1 METKRR
7 GRQTALGALG
17 SVVFVVVALFGGQ
30 VFGVGA
36 HEGEAHP
43 AHIHTGTCDELGDVV
58 VPLDQLALPDGEV
71 TGPESA
77 RAVDMSET
85 TVDLALTDI
94 IAGGHAINVHESETN
109 IGTYIA
115 CGAVGGVVVDGRLV
129 IGLGELNDSGYTG
142 VAVLEENGDQTD
154 VTAYVTRSDD
164 ADGASGTP
172 AAAGDTAESAD
183 EVAVE
188 IVNYT
193 FPEQL
198 EVAVGTTV
206 TWTNMDSDP
215 HTVTSNP
222 NGDAFQSGT
231 LREGETFS
239 FTFTEAGTYEYFCE
253 FHAEMEGTVVV
264 T

>member
-1 METKRR
+1 M
-7 GRQTALGALG
+7 
-17 SVVFVVVALFGGQ
+17 
-30 VFGVGA
+30 FGVGA
-36 HEGEAHP
+36 HEGEPHP
-43 AHIHTGTCDELGDVV
+43 AHIHTGTCGELGDVV
-58 VPLDQLALPDGEV
+58 VPLDQLALADGEG

-77 RAVDMSET
+77 RAADVSET
-85 TVDLALTDI
+85 TVNLALTDI
-94 IAGGHAINVHESETN
+94 IAGGHAINVHESEAN

-115 CGAVGGVVVDGRLV
+115 CGDIGGVVVEGRLI

-154 VTAYVTRSDD
+154 VTAYVPRSDD
-164 ADGASGTP
+164 GEGASGTP
-172 AAAGDTAESAD
+172 AAAGETAESAE

-188 IVNYT
+188 IVSYT

-198 EVAVGTTV
+198 EVAAGTTV
-206 TWTNMDSDP
+206 TWTNMDSVP

-222 NGDAFQSGT
+222 NGDAFQSGA
-231 LREGETFS
+231 LREGETFT

-253 FHAEMEGTVVV
+253 FHPGMKGTVVV